1 MARNGATIA
10 VSGADLSRGHPR
22 ERLGHPSRR
31 DVVLSELL
39 DDLELGTEDLGQ
51 VGGRV
56 TGDRQA

>member
-1 MARNGATIA
+1 
-10 VSGADLSRGHPR
+10 
-22 ERLGHPSRR
+22 
-31 DVVLSELL
+31 VVLSELL